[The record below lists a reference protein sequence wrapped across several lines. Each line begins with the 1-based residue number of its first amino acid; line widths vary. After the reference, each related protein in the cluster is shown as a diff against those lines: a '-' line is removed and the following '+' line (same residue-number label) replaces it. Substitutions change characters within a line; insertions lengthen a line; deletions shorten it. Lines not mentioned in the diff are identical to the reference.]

1 MYFRHYYVKNI
12 CIIESIYSIFSMPNL
27 YTIYKKHEKKLKYA
41 LYIPPEQYDQIFD
54 FLKKCEDR
62 HNYIISTVQ
71 KIKYS
76 IKQGTFSNYDSGIIV
91 FKNNKNNQTTYE
103 YIKNC
108 YIFVENTMN
117 MNKENQLEKYAPI
130 VIDIDDLYV
139 KSSKEKKKKKDK
151 EKHKHKSSMRN
162 TLESI
167 LETIEEE
174 EDDDSENR

>member
-1 MYFRHYYVKNI
+1 
-12 CIIESIYSIFSMPNL
+12 
-27 YTIYKKHEKKLKYA
+27 
-41 LYIPPEQYDQIFD
+41 
-54 FLKKCEDR
+54 
-62 HNYIISTVQ
+62 
-71 KIKYS
+71 
-76 IKQGTFSNYDSGIIV
+76 
-91 FKNNKNNQTTYE
+91 
-103 YIKNC
+103 
-108 YIFVENTMN
+108 MN